1 MTTRKK
7 HSRKEKSKKV
17 PTTVEEAMNDRI
29 PVFMICS
36 SETKAENQKYG
47 GIPVNASVVG
57 V

>member
-1 MTTRKK
+1 MI
-7 HSRKEKSKKV
+7 
-17 PTTVEEAMNDRI
+17 EEAVNDRI
-29 PVFMICS
+29 PVFMVFS